1 MENQLTPKELAIEI
15 IQILNEKN
23 AADIKLL
30 HVTDK
35 TIIAD
40 YFIICSGLSNTQ
52 VKSFTGEVEYKM
64 GLKEIK
70 PHHIEGYNEA
80 SWVVLDYRSVIVH
93 VFYKDTREFYGL
105 EKLCSDCRRGRHFPS
120 ADRKIMEENNHERT

>member
-105 EKLCSDCRRGRHFPS
+105 EKLWSDAEAVDISHLLTE
-120 ADRKIMEENNHERT
+120 K

>member
-1 MENQLTPKELAIEI
+1 MDNQLTPKETALEI
-15 IQILNEKN
+15 VKILDEKN
-23 AADIKLL
+23 ATDIKLL
-30 HVTDK
+30 HVTDQ

-52 VKSFTGEVEYKM
+52 VKSFAGEVEYKM
-64 GLKEIK
+64 GLKEIT

-93 VFYKDTREFYGL
+93 VFYRDTREFYNL
-105 EKLCSDCRRGRHFPS
+105 EKLWDDAETVDISDLLTQ
-120 ADRKIMEENNHERT
+120 K

>member
-105 EKLCSDCRRGRHFPS
+105 EKLWSD
-120 ADRKIMEENNHERT
+120 AEEVDISHLLTEK

>member
-105 EKLCSDCRRGRHFPS
+105 EKLWSD
-120 ADRKIMEENNHERT
+120 AEEVDISHLLTNTILNR